1 MSDIAKV
8 LAKNQKEMLKWIA
21 PLSKKQPAHLNNQDS
36 DSESENNSVVRTST
50 HVKSNATHS
59 KTTPMNS
66 RNMVTGV
73 LNDSTNQPTMRPK
86 QQRVSSEQVRDRPS
100 TSEVLFAPQ
109 PQTFQSTNLFPMP
122 KTLTASLPV
131 FDGKSENFELVEDL
145 FRNNIKTYPHLTEIR
160 KINYFHSLLRGTYF
174 KRTATLRMPKKTI

>member
-8 LAKNQKEMLKWIA
+8 LAKNQNEMLKWIA

-36 DSESENNSVVRTST
+36 DSESENISVVKTST
-50 HVKSNATHS
+50 PVKSNATQS

-122 KTLTASLPV
+122 KALTASLPDHV
-131 FDGKSENFELVEDL
+131 ENIHNRAYQEDKPYNDIVL
-145 FRNNIKTYPHLTEIR
+145 HLER
-160 KINYFHSLLRGTYF
+160 EMRLNGLG
-174 KRTATLRMPKKTI
+174 APDA